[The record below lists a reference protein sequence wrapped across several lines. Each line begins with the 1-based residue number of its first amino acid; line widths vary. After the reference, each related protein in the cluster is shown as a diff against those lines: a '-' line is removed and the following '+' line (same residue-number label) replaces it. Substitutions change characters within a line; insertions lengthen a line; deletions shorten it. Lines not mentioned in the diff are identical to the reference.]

1 MASIWPTTASLWLP
15 TRRAD
20 GSLKLATGGA
30 VDAAGWP
37 APTDGMG
44 DGVAGGFAAVEA
56 ASGCGAGGGAG
67 VDVETDGV
75 DGEATTFEAAGA
87 GCAFG
92 WI

>member
-1 MASIWPTTASLWLP
+1 
-15 TRRAD
+15 
-20 GSLKLATGGA
+20 
-30 VDAAGWP
+30 
-37 APTDGMG
+37 MG